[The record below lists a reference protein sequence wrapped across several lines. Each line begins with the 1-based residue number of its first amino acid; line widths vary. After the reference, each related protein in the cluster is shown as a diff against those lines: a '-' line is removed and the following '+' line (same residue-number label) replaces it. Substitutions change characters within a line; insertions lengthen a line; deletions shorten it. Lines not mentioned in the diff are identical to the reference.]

1 MNVDNT
7 KDDCK
12 YNHVSLC
19 AGYGGIDIGLQRI
32 LPNIRTICSVEIEAY
47 AIANLIEKMETRQMV
62 SHPVWTNLKTFDA
75 RKFCGCV
82 DILSG
87 GFPCQ
92 PFSKAGKRK
101 GTEDERH
108 LFPEIER
115 IISEC
120 KPSVVF
126 LENVQGIISSKL
138 HGTEQSVLHYVLQ
151 GLEKLGYKVTAGT
164 FSAEECGYPHQRKR
178 VFIAGIRNT
187 NCKSKSTLPKHD
199 EAQGMQEYFSNTK
212 KSHGKKTVKLDNSR
226 CNKCGGW
233 HTVGKK
239 QKTNG
244 RTASEGKAGC
254 CQRQNEAGQRTKP
267 EPCNEGTKSVAR
279 PNEQQHGWEYPRT
292 IGNEKIIATMDGTTH
307 GIANGNILHSV
318 RVDALRLLGN
328 GVVPATAAKAFVFLI
343 NELNETN

>member
-7 KDDCK
+7 ENNCK

-92 PFSKAGKRK
+92 PFSQAGKRK
-101 GTEDERH
+101 GTADERH

-120 KPSVVF
+120 QPSVVF

-138 HGTEQSVLHYVLQ
+138 YGTEQSVLHHVLQ
-151 GLEKLGYKVTAGT
+151 RLEKMDYKVTAGI

-178 VFIAGIRNT
+178 VFIAGV
-187 NCKSKSTLPKHD
+187 
-199 EAQGMQEYFSNTK
+199 SNTICERHGGVSQSVGREREACE
-212 KSHGKKTVKLDNSR
+212 SHHGNNIR
-226 CNKCGGW
+226 CEVDGLCSLAGTIPQ
-233 HTVGKK
+233 TVG
-239 QKTNG
+239 G
-244 RTASEGKAGC
+244 DASEAGA
-254 CQRQNEAGQRTKP
+254 RE
-267 EPCNEGTKSVAR
+267 EGTKRVAR
-279 PNEQQHGWEYPRT
+279 PKEKQNGWEYPRT
-292 IGNEKIIATMDGTTH
+292 IGEEKIIATMGSATD
-307 GIANGNILHSV
+307 GIARDVVHSC
-318 RVDALRLLGN
+318 RTDALRLLGN
-328 GVVPATAAKAFVFLI
+328 GVVPATAAKAFVFLM